1 MSGILLHLHFKPD
14 KIIFRVTFFL
24 EGNFKL
30 NIFFLVISLSLTSPT
45 SLSDC
50 KSLTIKRE
58 AMIHRCHLSLPGVWR
73 GCAFPAQ
80 VYTYRKSFLS
90 TLKYLHC
97 PYLTSWSLLFAR
109 SYQWAPPIMPR
120 RRVMLR
126 DTFIFGFWC
135 PTLCIQPSFLICF
148 KHL

>member
-50 KSLTIKRE
+50 KSLAIQRE
-58 AMIHRCHLSLPGVWR
+58 ATIFPSLVCGEALHFQLRSIRRENP
-73 GCAFPAQ
+73 FP
-80 VYTYRKSFLS
+80 S

-109 SYQWAPPIMPR
+109 CYQRAPPVMPR
-120 RRVMLR
+120 RQVTLG
-126 DTFIFGFWC
+126 DTFRFGFQGS
-135 PTLCIQPSFLICF
+135 TLCMRPSLLICL